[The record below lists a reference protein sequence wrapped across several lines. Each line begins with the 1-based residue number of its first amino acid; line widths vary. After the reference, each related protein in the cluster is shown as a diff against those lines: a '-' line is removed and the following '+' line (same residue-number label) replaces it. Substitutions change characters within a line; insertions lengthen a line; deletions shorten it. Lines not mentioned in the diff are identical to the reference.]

1 MPQSRLRAVNSIG
14 MLRAWISAVRRHGHS
29 VSSSRPDTAVLL
41 LHGLTGTPVDMHY
54 MRDALVT
61 DGYTVSVPLLP
72 GRGTRPSDMDSLC
85 WEDWMSSA
93 LAAYDELARDHDQVV
108 VGGLSAG
115 ATMTLDIALRR
126 KPSAVLLCATA
137 LGMGNPIAY
146 LAPYVWRV
154 IRQVPSPASDLVDL
168 NAGAKCYDPAP
179 VRAVAEL
186 IHGIGLVR
194 RRLGEIRCPAF
205 VAHAVSDRLVPVQYA
220 RDLAARLGGPVT
232 TLYLEGTG
240 HAITVDARRRELAEA
255 SLAFLREAVAVPQ
268 SAA

>member
-1 MPQSRLRAVNSIG
+1 MPCACMAAMRGPGHLATTG
-14 MLRAWISAVRRHGHS
+14 RR
-29 VSSSRPDTAVLL
+29 DAAVLL
-41 LHGLTGTPVDMHY
+41 LHGLTGTPVDMHFLGN
-54 MRDALVT
+54 ALVA
-61 DGYTVSVPLLP
+61 DGYTVSAPVLP
-72 GRGTRPSDMDSLC
+72 GRGTRPSDMFGLC

-93 LAAYDELARDHDQVV
+93 LAAYDELARDHEDVI

-126 KPSAVLLCATA
+126 KPSALLLNATA
-137 LGMGNPIAY
+137 LGMGNRIAY

-154 IRQVPSPASDLVDL
+154 IKQVPSPASDLVDL

-194 RRLGEIRCPAF
+194 QRLGEIRCPAL
-205 VAHAVSDRLVPVQYA
+205 VAHSVWDRLVPVRYA
-220 RDLAARLGGPVT
+220 YELAARLGGPVT

-240 HAITVDARRRELAEA
+240 HAITVDARRRDVADA
-255 SLAFLREAVAVPQ
+255 SLAFLRETIANPQ
-268 SAA
+268 RAA

>member
-1 MPQSRLRAVNSIG
+1 MVASIVG
-14 MLRAWISAVRRHGHS
+14 MSGHGHS
-29 VSSSRPDTAVLL
+29 VQSGRRGAAVLL
-41 LHGLTGTPVDMHY
+41 LHGLTGTPVDMY
-54 MRDALVT
+54 YLRDALVA

-72 GRGTRPSDMDSLC
+72 GRGTRPSDMFDLC

-93 LAAYDELARDHDQVV
+93 LAAYDELARDHENVV

-126 KPSAVLLCATA
+126 KPSAVVLYATA
-137 LGMGNPIAY
+137 LGMSNPIAY

-186 IHGIGLVR
+186 LRGIGLVR
-194 RRLGEIRCPAF
+194 RRLGEIRCPAL
-205 VAHAVSDRLVPVQYA
+205 VAHAVHDRLVPVRYA
-220 RDLAARLGGPVT
+220 HGLAARLGGQVT
-232 TLYLEGTG
+232 TLFLEGTG
-240 HAITVDARRRELAEA
+240 HAITVDARRRDVAEA
-255 SLAFLREAVAVPQ
+255 SIAFLSQAISAPQ
-268 SAA
+268 RAA